1 LGGTIT
7 SEVAMQ
13 WNDGFNEQVLC
24 FTNNIPQRDGGT
36 HLTGLRAAMTRVI
49 NKYID
54 EHELAKKAKVEI
66 TGDDMREG
74 LTCILSVKVPEPK
87 FSSQTKDK
95 LVSSE
100 VRGPIEEIVSS
111 LLTDYLQENPQDAK
125 IICAKIIEAARARE
139 AARKAR
145 DMTRRKGLLDGL
157 GLPGK
162 LADCQE
168 KDPAKSE
175 LFIVEG
181 DSAGGS
187 AKQGRDRKFQA
198 ILPLKGKILNVE
210 KARFDKM
217 LNSQEVVTLITALG
231 TGIGKEEYNADK
243 LRYHR
248 IIIMTDADVDGS
260 HIRTLLLTFFYRQM
274 PELVQRGHI
283 YIAQPPLYKV
293 KQGKNEQYIKDDN
306 ALNAYLLN
314 LALENATVV
323 LSDGKVIDNE
333 RLTTLSNDYQSIQNI
348 VDRLSRSMDEGSLR
362 AIANGVRLNLDSED
376 SASKSATELS
386 GYFAQQVDKLV
397 KPQIVV
403 QKDERTERYRLL
415 ISRRVHGNTK
425 LSIIDSDFV
434 HGADYEALE
443 KASSALTNV
452 LGSGATVKRGDP
464 DKTVKEALVKDFRGA
479 MEWLLAEAERGVSRQ
494 RYKGLGEMNP
504 EQLWETTMDTNTR
517 TLLRVQIEDA
527 IAADQVFTTLMGDEV
542 EPRRAFIESNALIAR
557 NIDV

>member
-1 LGGTIT
+1 
-7 SEVAMQ
+7 
-13 WNDGFNEQVLC
+13 
-24 FTNNIPQRDGGT
+24 
-36 HLTGLRAAMTRVI
+36 
-49 NKYID
+49 
-54 EHELAKKAKVEI
+54 
-66 TGDDMREG
+66 
-74 LTCILSVKVPEPK
+74 LSVKVPEPK

-100 VRGPIEEIVSS
+100 VRGPVEEIVST

-125 IICAKIIEAARARE
+125 IICGKIIEAARARE

-168 KDPAKSE
+168 KDPANSE

-217 LNSQEVVTLITALG
+217 LSSQEVVTLITALG

-274 PELVQRGHI
+274 PELVERGHI

-293 KQGKNEQYIKDDN
+293 KQGKNEQYIKDDV

-314 LALENATVV
+314 LALENASIV
-323 LSDGKVIDNE
+323 LADGTIIDNE
-333 RLTTLSNDYQSIQNI
+333 RLTSLSTDYQTIQSI
-348 VDRLSRSMDEGSLR
+348 VDRLSRTMDEGALR
-362 AIANGVRLNLDSED
+362 AIANGVRLNLDTEEQ
-376 SASKSATELS
+376 ANKSAEELNN
-386 GYFAQQVDKLV
+386 YFLGLDDRSA
-397 KPQIVV
+397 KPQIIV
-403 QKDERTERYRLL
+403 QKDERTERYRLML
-415 ISRRVHGNTK
+415 SRRVHGNTK

-434 HGADYEALE
+434 HGADYEALA
-443 KASSALTNV
+443 KASAALTNV
-452 LGSGATVKRGDP
+452 LGTGATVKRGDP
-464 DKTVKEALVKDFRGA
+464 DKSIKESAVKDFREA

-517 TLLRVQIEDA
+517 TLLKVQIEDA

-542 EPRRAFIESNALIAR
+542 EPRRAFIETNALIAR